1 MSQNA
6 PRLKK
11 ERMDL
16 FFNKEGRKKSRAD
29 ERKKSEFCRAFALHI
44 KQKKEKREI
53 WVRLWK
59 ERSACVL
66 LCFIRADVCW

>member
-29 ERKKSEFCRAFALHI
+29 ERKKSEFWGRLLFI
-44 KQKKEKREI
+44 KQKKEKRE
-53 WVRLWK
+53 R
-59 ERSACVL
+59 
-66 LCFIRADVCW
+66 